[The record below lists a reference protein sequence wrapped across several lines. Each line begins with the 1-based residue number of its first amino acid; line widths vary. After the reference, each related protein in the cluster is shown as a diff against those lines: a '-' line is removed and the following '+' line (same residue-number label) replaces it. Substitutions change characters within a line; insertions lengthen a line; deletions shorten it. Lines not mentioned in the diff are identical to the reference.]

1 MVSVNMKPV
10 GLVIGILAIM
20 MMLFGILTVVSNKK
34 TYYLPEGF
42 TSKAETSKEETSKAE
57 TSKAETSEEEINE
70 LTAEEAE
77 AALSEAAAAS
87 EDTNTAYPTDQLENI
102 KNPLIKIVKKLGNMS
117 VFFANPKVW
126 YEVYRTSKMS
136 LGDLARENIKKERE
150 KAAAAT

>member
-42 TSKAETSKEETSKAE
+42 TSKAETSKE
-57 TSKAETSEEEINE
+57 ETSEEEINE

>member
-1 MVSVNMKPV
+1 MKPV

-20 MMLFGILTVVSNKK
+20 MMLLGILSVVSNKK

-42 TSKAETSKEETSKAE
+42 TSEAVNSEALNN
-57 TSKAETSEEEINE
+57 EEENKE
-70 LTAEEAE
+70 LTSEEAE

-87 EDTNTAYPTDQLENI
+87 ESSITAYPTDQLENI

-136 LGDLARENIKKERE
+136 LADLARENIKKERE

>member
-42 TSKAETSKEETSKAE
+42 TSKAE

>member
-1 MVSVNMKPV
+1 MVSVQMKPV
-10 GLVIGILAIM
+10 GLVIGILALM

-42 TSKAETSKEETSKAE
+42 TSEAVTSEAVTSDSVDKEEDSKELTS
-57 TSKAETSEEEINE
+57 
-70 LTAEEAE
+70 EEAE

-87 EDTNTAYPTDQLENI
+87 ESSITAYPTDQLENI

-117 VFFANPKVW
+117 MFFANPKVW

-136 LGDLARENIKKERE
+136 LADLARENIKKERE
-150 KAAAAT
+150 MAVAAT

>member
-1 MVSVNMKPV
+1 MVSVHMKPV
-10 GLVIGILAIM
+10 GLAIGILAVM
-20 MMLFGILTVVSNKK
+20 MMLLGILSIVSNKKK

-42 TSKAETSKEETSKAE
+42 TSEAVN
-57 TSKAETSEEEINE
+57 SEALNNDEDTKE
-70 LTAEEAE
+70 LTSEEAE

-87 EDTNTAYPTDQLENI
+87 ESTVTAYPTDQLENI

-136 LGDLARENIKKERE
+136 LADLARENIKKERE

>member
-1 MVSVNMKPV
+1 MKPV

-20 MMLFGILTVVSNKK
+20 MMLLGILTVVSSKK

-42 TSKAETSKEETSKAE
+42 ASGAIASGAVTSGAITSGEEDE
-57 TSKAETSEEEINE
+57 GRE
-70 LTAEEAE
+70 LTTEEAE

-87 EDTNTAYPTDQLENI
+87 ESTITAYPTDQLENI

-136 LGDLARENIKKERE
+136 LADLARENIKKERE

>member
-1 MVSVNMKPV
+1 MKPV

-42 TSKAETSKEETSKAE
+42 TSKAE

>member
-1 MVSVNMKPV
+1 MKPV

-20 MMLFGILTVVSNKK
+20 MMLLGILSIVSNKK

-42 TSKAETSKEETSKAE
+42 TSEALDNEK
-57 TSKAETSEEEINE
+57 E
-70 LTAEEAE
+70 LTSEEAE

-87 EDTNTAYPTDQLENI
+87 ESSITAYPTDQLENI

-117 VFFANPKVW
+117 MFFANPKVW

-136 LGDLARENIKKERE
+136 LADLARENIRKEKE

>member
-1 MVSVNMKPV
+1 MVSVHMKPV
-10 GLVIGILAIM
+10 GLAIGILAIM
-20 MMLFGILTVVSNKK
+20 MMLLGILSIVSNKKK

-42 TSKAETSKEETSKAE
+42 TSEAVN
-57 TSKAETSEEEINE
+57 SEALNNDEDTKE
-70 LTAEEAE
+70 LTSEEAE

-87 EDTNTAYPTDQLENI
+87 ESTVTAYPTDQLENI

-136 LGDLARENIKKERE
+136 LADLARENIKKERE
-150 KAAAAT
+150 KAGGST